1 MFAQCLPKASTPARI
16 PPPPPLNRKQ
26 PKAVVF
32 CFNRE
37 KRDSNGWEG
46 DNPVN
51 YINTCKPIL
60 AWHIAVSVL
69 VFAAFGFM
77 FFKMTVRHKKR
88 IIGYEEE
95 FRPIWNFFD
104 LKGYIIMAVMMGGGI
119 GLRYSGVVPEVFIA
133 VFYTGLGCALSLA
146 GVLFFDNVFP
156 ISERKNGGEN
166 DRLKLFY

>member
-1 MFAQCLPKASTPARI
+1 MSKRPFFYVKKRVLLIVAGIVWLAAGVNVARLGILAYFNVTP
-16 PPPPPLNRKQ
+16 
-26 PKAVVF
+26 V
-32 CFNRE
+32 
-37 KRDSNGWEG
+37 
-46 DNPVN
+46 
-51 YINTCKPIL
+51 L

-119 GLRYSGVVPEVFIA
+119 GLRYSGVVPEVFIT

-146 GVLFFDNVFP
+146 GVLFLIMFFRYPKEKTAEKTTD
-156 ISERKNGGEN
+156 
-166 DRLKLFY
+166 